1 MDTELCLCVRGKSFA
16 LALRPFQ
23 LRLTL
28 SIRCVVSRLAPMPYD
43 HYEILVLD
51 DLANDGLNLWVR
63 GLFGGAINLES
74 KIVLVNDC

>member
-1 MDTELCLCVRGKSFA
+1 
-16 LALRPFQ
+16 
-23 LRLTL
+23 
-28 SIRCVVSRLAPMPYD
+28 MPYD